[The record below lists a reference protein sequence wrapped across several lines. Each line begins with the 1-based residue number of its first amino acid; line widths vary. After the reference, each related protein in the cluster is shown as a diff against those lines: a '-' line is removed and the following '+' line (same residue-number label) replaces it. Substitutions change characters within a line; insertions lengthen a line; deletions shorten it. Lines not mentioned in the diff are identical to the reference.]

1 MSGSEAPL
9 NGVDSSDQNIQNE
22 SKDKVNTNIKSLIID
37 WIRCRLL
44 SVMFHA

>member
-1 MSGSEAPL
+1 MSGNEAPL
-9 NGVDSSDQNIQNE
+9 NSVDSSDKTIQNE
-22 SKDKVNTNIKSLIID
+22 SKDKVNTNIKSLKIA